1 MKYISDTLKALSRLL
16 PVLAL
21 ATLAS
26 CDSFIYEDEGDC
38 DPYYKVRFVY
48 DRNIKY
54 SDAFAAEVNEVTLY
68 IVDTDGNI
76 VWQKHEAGDELKTGS
91 YMMDIDGIA
100 PGTYSLIAWCGS
112 GHTTD
117 FSIPADASL
126 TTHLQA
132 TLGGRT
138 AHDQGWD
145 FAGSAV
151 RDNFRDLYHGKLADV
166 TFPEEQG
173 THCFE
178 ISLTKDTNDVH
189 IVLQHLSGDRVD
201 DSLFLF
207 TIEEENGKMDWD
219 NTVMPDEP
227 LRYYAHTVTS
237 GYAGL
242 DVPDYT
248 GDGKGNESRA
258 VTAVSCAVADFKVS
272 RITPQKRNVVRIY
285 NRNERSL
292 VAAIPIADYAVMTK
306 GQHSHLSNADYL
318 DYRDD
323 YSMVLFLDENNRWIS
338 TQIIINS
345 WHLVLQDYGD

>member
-1 MKYISDTLKALSRLL
+1 M
-16 PVLAL
+16 
-21 ATLAS
+21 
-26 CDSFIYEDEGDC
+26 
-38 DPYYKVRFVY
+38 
-48 DRNIKY
+48 
-54 SDAFAAEVNEVTLY
+54 
-68 IVDTDGNI
+68 
-76 VWQKHEAGDELKTGS
+76 
-91 YMMDIDGIA
+91 
-100 PGTYSLIAWCGS
+100 
-112 GHTTD
+112 
-117 FSIPADASL
+117 
-126 TTHLQA
+126 
-132 TLGGRT
+132 
-138 AHDQGWD
+138 
-145 FAGSAV
+145 

-178 ISLTKDTNDVH
+178 TSLTKDTNDVH

-219 NTVMPDEP
+219 NTVLPDEP

-285 NRNERSL
+285 NRNDRSL